1 MNLILL
7 LIDFKVINVKTHEK
21 FLKNIK
27 DHIPNTKYNLVLALV
42 IPIEQL
48 NILDNLEKGKQKIE
62 YLNNE
67 IFIRDIQEHN
77 FIINKD
83 KICQIINPT
92 KSKYIKLYIEKI
104 ESEFTDSDIILVSI
118 PIKNKK
124 IIQKY
129 TQKGFGKP
137 YICSKKYG
145 MKMIKTICLR
155 REKGD
160 NNDYSNKIN
169 DILFHGNFKY
179 CKILLKLENK
189 TINKLKLLCEETDL
203 FGTQKEQA
211 GNMVAIQRK
220 NNKYYNIEINDK
232 SVIKGTDTGVDIVSG
247 LYNFHSHPRN
257 AYKIY
262 NVKLGWPSAQDY
274 IGFFISIKEDST
286 IFHIVSTLEGIYI
299 ISLSK
304 DWILKQNFFSEEI
317 LDFIEKKYNFC
328 YKEGNTIKWYLDKVN
343 NIKYKDSII
352 FTIKYLQWEKANTIF
367 SITYSKLYNNC
378 FTCDKTKYLFTEFCK

>member
-1 MNLILL
+1 M
-7 LIDFKVINVKTHEK
+7 
-21 FLKNIK
+21 
-27 DHIPNTKYNLVLALV
+27 
-42 IPIEQL
+42 
-48 NILDNLEKGKQKIE
+48 
-62 YLNNE
+62 
-67 IFIRDIQEHN
+67 
-77 FIINKD
+77 
-83 KICQIINPT
+83 
-92 KSKYIKLYIEKI
+92 
-104 ESEFTDSDIILVSI
+104 
-118 PIKNKK
+118 KNKK

-129 TQKGFGKP
+129 TQSGFGKP
-137 YICSKKYG
+137 YICSKTYG

-160 NNDYSNKIN
+160 NNDYSNKIT
-169 DILFHGNFKY
+169 DILFHDNFKY
-179 CKILLKLENK
+179 CKILVKLERN

-203 FGTQKEQA
+203 FGSQKEQA
-211 GNMVAIQRK
+211 GNMVAIQKK
-220 NNKYYNIEINDK
+220 NNKYYSIEINDK
-232 SVIKGTDTGVDIVSG
+232 SVIKGTDVGVDIVSG

-304 DWILKQNFFSEEI
+304 DWILKQNIFSEEI

-343 NIKYKDSII
+343 NIKYKDNII
-352 FTIKYLQWEKANTIF
+352 FTIKYLHWENANTIF

-378 FTCDKTKYLFTEFCK
+378 FTCDKIKKKIIYNIIYI